1 MQIGVIMGG
10 VSSEKEISL
19 MTGKEIID
27 NLDKNKYEVLP
38 VPIDTKFQLIDRVK
52 CLEFAFI
59 ALHGSFGE
67 DGKVQAILDSLEVP
81 YSGSGVL
88 SSALCM
94 DKGMSKKIFIAE
106 NIKTP
111 KWVLIKKL
119 SKIDYSKIEE
129 IGYPLIIKPNS
140 GGSSIGISIINNKYE
155 LEETLNKALKYDD
168 ILVEEF
174 IKGQEITCCM
184 LDGKVLPII
193 AINYK
198 TDFFDYGSKYDAEKS
213 EEVIVE
219 LDGYLKNEVEKIS
232 LKCWESFDL
241 KVYCRIDMIVKD
253 DNVYVLEINTL
264 PGMTK
269 NSLLPKSAESYGLNF
284 SELLD
289 KIIEISLRESK
300 N

>member
-27 NLDKNKYEVLP
+27 NLDKSKYEVLP
-38 VPIDTKFQLIDRVK
+38 VPIDTKFQLTDRAK

-67 DGKVQAILDSLEVP
+67 DGKVQAILDSLGVP

-94 DKGMSKKIFIAE
+94 DKDLSKKIFIAE

-119 SKIDYSKIEE
+119 NKVDYSKIEE

-140 GGSSIGISIINNKYE
+140 EGSSIGISIVNNKYE

-168 ILVEEF
+168 ILVEKF

-198 TDFFDYGSKYDAEKS
+198 TDFFDYRSKYDAEKS

-219 LDGYLKNEVEKIS
+219 LDDYLKNEVEKIS
-232 LKCWESFDL
+232 LKCWESFNL

-269 NSLLPKSAESYGLNF
+269 NSLLPKSAKAYGLKFN
-284 SELLD
+284 ELLD